1 MKYRK
6 IAVKEKSNNII
17 QKTKDSLLN
26 ELLALRNLNTEK
38 EIEKFLNP
46 KKTDFISPYAFLDMK
61 KAKERIF
68 EAIEKE
74 QTILI
79 WGDFDCDGVTSSAVL
94 YKALNALKANVI
106 SFIPDRLLHGH
117 GLNSKELLKL
127 VSKEKV
133 NDFAHTLDEIKTKY
147 GKNKPD
153 WVYKLLRI
161 DSKVIFVET
170 VKAKNGNEY
179 EKLRSGIVVATK
191 KEKEENII
199 YVATFY
205 GDVRKIKEKEL
216 LYILEPGCE
225 SYRFP
230 KDIRVFL
237 KNQRTKK
244 GASDIVQRFKN

>member
-1 MKYRK
+1 MYETMTLKELKALCRERNIPQQENGRK
-6 IAVKEKSNNII
+6 FIKGELIERLQEYDA
-17 QKTKDSLLN
+17 TN
-26 ELLALRNLNTEK
+26 E
-38 EIEKFLNP
+38 EI
-46 KKTDFISPYAFLDMK
+46 KTDISETAEDDEAWNADVYTGEEENSIEQ
-61 KAKERIF
+61 KE
-68 EAIEKE
+68 EEKTNE
-74 QTILI
+74 EE
-79 WGDFDCDGVTSSAVL
+79 
-94 YKALNALKANVI
+94 K
-106 SFIPDRLLHGH
+106 
-117 GLNSKELLKL
+117 

-147 GKNKPD
+147 GKDKPD

-161 DSKVIFVET
+161 DSKVIFIET

-191 KEKEENII
+191 KEKEGNII

-205 GDVRKIKEKEL
+205 GDVRKINEKEL

>member
-1 MKYRK
+1 MYETMT
-6 IAVKEKSNNII
+6 VKELKVLCKERNIPQQENGKKFTKSELIERLQEYDATNEEVKTDVSETAEDDEAWDADVYTGEEESNNE
-17 QKTKDSLLN
+17 QKEEEKTN
-26 ELLALRNLNTEK
+26 EEEK
-38 EIEKFLNP
+38 
-46 KKTDFISPYAFLDMK
+46 
-61 KAKERIF
+61 
-68 EAIEKE
+68 
-74 QTILI
+74 
-79 WGDFDCDGVTSSAVL
+79 
-94 YKALNALKANVI
+94 
-106 SFIPDRLLHGH
+106 
-117 GLNSKELLKL
+117 

-147 GKNKPD
+147 GKDKPD

>member
-1 MKYRK
+1 MYE
-6 IAVKEKSNNII
+6 IMTVKELRVLCKERSIPQQENGKKFTKSELIEKLQEHDLSNEEVKTDVLRTAEDDEAWDTDIYTGEEENNIE
-17 QKTKDSLLN
+17 QKEEEKTK
-26 ELLALRNLNTEK
+26 EK
-38 EIEKFLNP
+38 EK
-46 KKTDFISPYAFLDMK
+46 
-61 KAKERIF
+61 
-68 EAIEKE
+68 
-74 QTILI
+74 
-79 WGDFDCDGVTSSAVL
+79 
-94 YKALNALKANVI
+94 
-106 SFIPDRLLHGH
+106 
-117 GLNSKELLKL
+117 
-127 VSKEKV
+127 VSKEKI

-147 GKNKPD
+147 GKDKPD

>member
-1 MKYRK
+1 MT
-6 IAVKEKSNNII
+6 VKKLKALCRERNIPQQENGKKFTKNELIEKLQEHDLSNEEVKTNVLETAEDDETWDTDVYTGEEENSIE
-17 QKTKDSLLN
+17 QKEEEKTK
-26 ELLALRNLNTEK
+26 EEEK
-38 EIEKFLNP
+38 
-46 KKTDFISPYAFLDMK
+46 
-61 KAKERIF
+61 
-68 EAIEKE
+68 
-74 QTILI
+74 
-79 WGDFDCDGVTSSAVL
+79 VL
-94 YKALNALKANVI
+94 
-106 SFIPDRLLHGH
+106 
-117 GLNSKELLKL
+117 
-127 VSKEKV
+127 KEKV

-147 GKNKPD
+147 GKDKPD

>member
-1 MKYRK
+1 MYETMT
-6 IAVKEKSNNII
+6 VKELKALCRERNIPQQENGKKFTKSELIEKLQEYDLSNEEVKTDVLETAEDDEAWNTDIYTGEEENSI
-17 QKTKDSLLN
+17 EQKEEEKTK
-26 ELLALRNLNTEK
+26 EEEK
-38 EIEKFLNP
+38 
-46 KKTDFISPYAFLDMK
+46 
-61 KAKERIF
+61 
-68 EAIEKE
+68 
-74 QTILI
+74 
-79 WGDFDCDGVTSSAVL
+79 
-94 YKALNALKANVI
+94 
-106 SFIPDRLLHGH
+106 
-117 GLNSKELLKL
+117 
-127 VSKEKV
+127 VSKERV

-147 GKNKPD
+147 GKDKPD

>member
-1 MKYRK
+1 MYETMT
-6 IAVKEKSNNII
+6 VKELKALCRERNIPQQENGKKFTKGELIEKLQENDLSNEEVKTDVLETTEDDEAWDTDVYTGEEENSIE
-17 QKTKDSLLN
+17 QKEEKIT
-26 ELLALRNLNTEK
+26 EEK
-38 EIEKFLNP
+38 EE
-46 KKTDFISPYAFLDMK
+46 T
-61 KAKERIF
+61 AKENI
-68 EAIEKE
+68 
-74 QTILI
+74 
-79 WGDFDCDGVTSSAVL
+79 
-94 YKALNALKANVI
+94 
-106 SFIPDRLLHGH
+106 
-117 GLNSKELLKL
+117 
-127 VSKEKV
+127 

-147 GKNKPD
+147 GKDKPD

-191 KEKEENII
+191 KEKEGNVI

-205 GDVRKIKEKEL
+205 GDVRRINEKEL

-225 SYRFP
+225 TYRFP

-237 KNQRTKK
+237 KKQRTKK

>member
-1 MKYRK
+1 MYETMTVKELKALCKERK
-6 IAVKEKSNNII
+6 IPQQENGKKFTKSELIERLQEYDATNEEVKTDVLETTEDEEAWDADVYTGEDNNAE
-17 QKTKDSLLN
+17 QK
-26 ELLALRNLNTEK
+26 EEK
-38 EIEKFLNP
+38 ETEEEEK
-46 KKTDFISPYAFLDMK
+46 
-61 KAKERIF
+61 
-68 EAIEKE
+68 
-74 QTILI
+74 
-79 WGDFDCDGVTSSAVL
+79 
-94 YKALNALKANVI
+94 
-106 SFIPDRLLHGH
+106 
-117 GLNSKELLKL
+117 

-147 GKNKPD
+147 GKDKPD

-161 DSKVIFVET
+161 DSKVIFIET

-191 KEKEENII
+191 KEKEGNII

-205 GDVRKIKEKEL
+205 GDVRKINEKEL

-225 SYRFP
+225 TYRFP

-237 KNQRTKK
+237 KKQRTKK

>member
-1 MKYRK
+1 MYETMT
-6 IAVKEKSNNII
+6 VKE
-17 QKTKDSLLN
+17 L
-26 ELLALRNLNTEK
+26 
-38 EIEKFLNP
+38 
-46 KKTDFISPYAFLDMK
+46 
-61 KAKERIF
+61 
-68 EAIEKE
+68 
-74 QTILI
+74 
-79 WGDFDCDGVTSSAVL
+79 
-94 YKALNALKANVI
+94 KALCRERNIPQQENGRKFTKGELIERLQEYDLSNEEVKTNVLGTAEDDETWDTDI
-106 SFIPDRLLHGH
+106 YTGEEE
-117 GLNSKELLKL
+117 NSIEQKEEEKIKEEEKVL
-127 VSKEKV
+127 KEKI

-147 GKNKPD
+147 GKDKPD

>member
-1 MKYRK
+1 MYETMT
-6 IAVKEKSNNII
+6 VKELKALCRERNIPQQENGKKFTKSELIEKLQEHDLSNEEVKTDVLGTTEDDETWDTDIYTGEEENSIE
-17 QKTKDSLLN
+17 QKEEEKTK
-26 ELLALRNLNTEK
+26 EEEK
-38 EIEKFLNP
+38 
-46 KKTDFISPYAFLDMK
+46 
-61 KAKERIF
+61 
-68 EAIEKE
+68 
-74 QTILI
+74 
-79 WGDFDCDGVTSSAVL
+79 VL
-94 YKALNALKANVI
+94 
-106 SFIPDRLLHGH
+106 
-117 GLNSKELLKL
+117 
-127 VSKEKV
+127 KEKV

-147 GKNKPD
+147 GKDKPD

-199 YVATFY
+199 YVVTFY

>member
-1 MKYRK
+1 MYETMT
-6 IAVKEKSNNII
+6 VKELRVLCKERNIPQQENGKKFTKNELIEKLQEHDLSNEEVKTNVLETAEDDETWDTDIYTGEEENSI
-17 QKTKDSLLN
+17 EQKEEEKTK
-26 ELLALRNLNTEK
+26 EE
-38 EIEKFLNP
+38 EE
-46 KKTDFISPYAFLDMK
+46 
-61 KAKERIF
+61 
-68 EAIEKE
+68 
-74 QTILI
+74 
-79 WGDFDCDGVTSSAVL
+79 
-94 YKALNALKANVI
+94 
-106 SFIPDRLLHGH
+106 
-117 GLNSKELLKL
+117 

-147 GKNKPD
+147 GKDKPD

>member
-1 MKYRK
+1 MYETMT
-6 IAVKEKSNNII
+6 VKELRALCKERNIPQQENGKKFTKSELIEKLQEYDLSNEEVKTDVLGTAEDDEAWNTDIYTGEEENSI
-17 QKTKDSLLN
+17 EQKEEEKTK
-26 ELLALRNLNTEK
+26 EEEK
-38 EIEKFLNP
+38 
-46 KKTDFISPYAFLDMK
+46 
-61 KAKERIF
+61 
-68 EAIEKE
+68 
-74 QTILI
+74 
-79 WGDFDCDGVTSSAVL
+79 
-94 YKALNALKANVI
+94 
-106 SFIPDRLLHGH
+106 
-117 GLNSKELLKL
+117 

-147 GKNKPD
+147 GKDKPD

-191 KEKEENII
+191 KEKEGNII

-205 GDVRKIKEKEL
+205 GDVRKINEKEL

>member
-1 MKYRK
+1 MYETMT
-6 IAVKEKSNNII
+6 VKELKALCKERNIPQQENGKKFTKSELIERL
-17 QKTKDSLLN
+17 QEHDLLN
-26 ELLALRNLNTEK
+26 EEVKTEIPVSTEDDEAWDTDVYTGEEENSIEQKEEK
-38 EIEKFLNP
+38 EVEEKEE
-46 KKTDFISPYAFLDMK
+46 T
-61 KAKERIF
+61 AKENI
-68 EAIEKE
+68 
-74 QTILI
+74 
-79 WGDFDCDGVTSSAVL
+79 
-94 YKALNALKANVI
+94 
-106 SFIPDRLLHGH
+106 
-117 GLNSKELLKL
+117 
-127 VSKEKV
+127 

-147 GKNKPD
+147 GKDKPD

-191 KEKEENII
+191 KEKEGNVI

-205 GDVRKIKEKEL
+205 GDVRRINEKEL

-225 SYRFP
+225 TYRFP

-237 KNQRTKK
+237 KKQRTKK